1 MDPPD
6 RTLQGEVQMAPY
18 AHAPLQHGD
27 HVLFF
32 DPTDKPSLIG
42 GCRGGDCYDDNE
54 NDDGGVLGQ
63 LLDGPLVERYRLAK
77 RGHLYAMRH
86 HRAVSRIDGAFVALS
101 QIWAQWSNGR

>member
-1 MDPPD
+1 MMD
-6 RTLQGEVQMAPY
+6 GEDEA
-18 AHAPLQHGD
+18 D
-27 HVLFF
+27 
-32 DPTDKPSLIG
+32 
-42 GCRGGDCYDDNE
+42 DDNE